1 MEIVLGRHGK
11 PKLDQW
17 ALIAPRQLAHWIR
30 AYNAADILIDDIP
43 PQTPKKAARSG
54 IIVSSPLRR
63 CVQSAQLLGPTQALV
78 IEELLREAGIPYAN
92 WGFPRLPLSVWAV
105 IFRVA
110 WFRGYSSNSEPLSQ
124 ARMRARLAAERLIE
138 LAQQHESVFVV
149 GHGIMTMLIA
159 KELLLRGW
167 SGPKRPANKYW
178 QYCVYRFLAA

>member
-11 PKLDQW
+11 PKVDQW
-17 ALIAPRQLAHWIR
+17 ALIAPRHLAHWIR

-43 PQTPKKAARSG
+43 PQTLKRAVRSG
-54 IIVSSPLRR
+54 IIASSPLHR
-63 CVQSAQLLGPTQALV
+63 CVRSAQLLGPSQSLV
-78 IEELLREAGIPYAN
+78 IEELFREAGIPYAN

-110 WFRGYSSNSEPLSQ
+110 WFCGYSSNSEPLSR
-124 ARMRARLAAERLIE
+124 AKIRARHAAERLIE

-159 KELLLRGW
+159 KELLRMGW

-178 QYCVYRFLAA
+178 QYCVYRFFA